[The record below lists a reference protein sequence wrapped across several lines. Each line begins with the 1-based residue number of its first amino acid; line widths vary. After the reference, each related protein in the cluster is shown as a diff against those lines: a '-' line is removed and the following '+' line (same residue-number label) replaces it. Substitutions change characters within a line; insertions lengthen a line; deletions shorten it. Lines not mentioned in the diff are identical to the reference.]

1 METTLIPARQ
11 VTANTPPAN
20 GAIVAHPV
28 VGYALQTVFT
38 ISCSDWVG
46 VDGVLLVYGISFLT
60 SLGTWVALQHNN
72 TSNTHT
78 TVLPLGYNL
87 TVACT
92 VGDGV
97 SASSATAT
105 ISSMMDETEDN
116 LGIIDDTVALINERS
131 SYVDSITLI
140 AICAETLNSLEID
153 ETRGDLV
160 ARRRTLL
167 ELALNATTIL
177 TANQTTGLASS
188 IVDTSAETLEVR
200 VILA

>member
-1 METTLIPARQ
+1 
-11 VTANTPPAN
+11 
-20 GAIVAHPV
+20 
-28 VGYALQTVFT
+28 
-38 ISCSDWVG
+38 
-46 VDGVLLVYGISFLT
+46 
-60 SLGTWVALQHNN
+60 
-72 TSNTHT
+72 
-78 TVLPLGYNL
+78 
-87 TVACT
+87 
-92 VGDGV
+92 
-97 SASSATAT
+97 
-105 ISSMMDETEDN
+105 MMDETEDN